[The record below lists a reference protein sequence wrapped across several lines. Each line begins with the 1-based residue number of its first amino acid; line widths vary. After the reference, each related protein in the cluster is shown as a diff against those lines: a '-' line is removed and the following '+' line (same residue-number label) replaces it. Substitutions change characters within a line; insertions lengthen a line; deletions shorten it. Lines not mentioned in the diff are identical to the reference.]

1 MDEREEKQQT
11 PAPPTSLT
19 SLSNANAASIK
30 DKMEDEELA
39 RHIIA
44 EVNRHLQEM
53 DKWEEN
59 S

>member
-1 MDEREEKQQT
+1 MDEREEKQT
-11 PAPPTSLT
+11 PAPLTSLT

-30 DKMEDEELA
+30 DEMEDKELV

-53 DKWEEN
+53 DKSEEN